1 MWQVSIMTNGEA
13 EEAVASLLE
22 RTFFQPPSVFRD
34 EKTGAI
40 LVTAYPKRLPALRR
54 ALRAGLADGLQQL
67 RAFGLDPGKTRIAIK
82 PLPRRNWAESWKR
95 HFKPV
100 EIGSHL
106 LIKPGWSR
114 RRAGRGQR
122 VVILDPGLS
131 FGTGHHPTT
140 LFCLERIAKCRRV
153 GAKQSFLDIGTG
165 SAILAIA
172 AAKLGY
178 GPVLAFDCDG
188 EAIRA
193 ARINV
198 KKNHVQDRLGLR
210 RGDLHRWPLRARR
223 RYDLVC
229 ANLTSDLLL
238 AHAEKIRNLVRPG
251 GRLVIA
257 GVLDREFPEIC
268 ALLRRINLTLEA
280 RKVHKSWKSGQFA
293 LSNSCGWSGARVERV
308 RTPPL

>member
-1 MWQVSIMTNGEA
+1 MWQVSISTNGEG
-13 EEAVASLLE
+13 EEAVAALLE
-22 RTFFQPPSVFRD
+22 RTFFQSPSIFRNED
-34 EKTGAI
+34 TGVI
-40 LVTAYPKRLPALRR
+40 LVTAYPKRLSGPPR
-54 ALRAGLADGLQQL
+54 ALRARLADGLEQL
-67 RAFGLDPGKTRIAIK
+67 RAFGLEPGPSRIAIN

-95 HFKPV
+95 HFKPIEV
-100 EIGSHL
+100 GWHL

-114 RRAGRGQR
+114 RRPRRGQR

-140 LFCLERIAKCRRV
+140 LFCLERIAKCRRA
-153 GAKQSFLDIGTG
+153 GQEQSFLDIGTG

-178 GPVLAFDCDG
+178 APVLAFDCDG
-188 EAIRA
+188 EAVRA
-193 ARINV
+193 ARSNV
-198 KKNHVQDRLGLR
+198 KKNHVQDRLVLR

-238 AHAEKIRNLVRPG
+238 ARAEKIRNLVRPG

-257 GVLDREFPEIC
+257 GVLDREFPEVSQM
-268 ALLRRINLTLEA
+268 LRRFDLTLEA
-280 RKVHKSWKSGQFA
+280 RKVHKNWKSGQFA
-293 LSNSCGWSGARVERV
+293 LGG
-308 RTPPL
+308 

>member
-1 MWQVSIMTNGEA
+1 MWQISISTNGEG
-13 EEAVASLLE
+13 EEAVAGLLE
-22 RTFFQPPSVFRD
+22 RTFFQVPSIFRD

-40 LVTAYPKRLPALRR
+40 LVTAYPKRLPAKRR
-54 ALRAGLADGLQQL
+54 ALGAGLADGLEQL
-67 RAFGLDPGKTRIAIK
+67 RAFGLDPGKTRILIK

-95 HFKPV
+95 HFKPI
-100 EIGSHL
+100 EIGRHL

-114 RRAGRGQR
+114 QRARHGQR

-140 LFCLERIAKCRRV
+140 LFCLERIAKLRRA

-178 GPVLAFDCDG
+178 SPVAAFDCDS
-188 EAIRA
+188 EAVRA
-193 ARINV
+193 ARSNV
-198 KKNHVQDRLGLR
+198 KKNHVRDRLDLR

-229 ANLTSDLLL
+229 ANLTSDLVL
-238 AHAEKIRNLVRPG
+238 AHAEKIRNLVGPG

-257 GVLDREFPEIC
+257 GILNREFPEVSEK
-268 ALLRRINLTLEA
+268 LHRINLTLEA
-280 RKVHKSWKSGQFA
+280 RKLDKDWKSGQFA
-293 LSNSCGWSGARVERV
+293 LGD
-308 RTPPL
+308 

>member
-1 MWQVSIMTNGEA
+1 MWQVSISTNGEG

-22 RTFFQPPSVFRD
+22 RTFSQAPSVFRD
-34 EKTGAI
+34 EETGAI
-40 LVTAYPKRLPALRR
+40 VVTAYPKRLPAPRR
-54 ALRAGLADGLQQL
+54 ALGAGLADGLEQM
-67 RAFGLDPGKTRIAIK
+67 RSFGLDPGKTRITIK

-95 HFKPV
+95 HFRPI
-100 EIGSHL
+100 EIGRHL

-114 RRAGRGQR
+114 RRARCGQR

-140 LFCLERIAKCRRV
+140 LFCLERIVECRRV
-153 GAKQSFLDIGTG
+153 GTKQSLLDIGTG

-178 GPVLAFDCDG
+178 GPVLAFDCDA
-188 EAIRA
+188 EAVRA
-193 ARINV
+193 ASSNV
-198 KKNHVQDRLGLR
+198 KKNHVQDRLDLR

-238 AHAEKIRNLVRPG
+238 AHAKKIRNLVRPG

-257 GVLDREFPEIC
+257 GVLDREFPEVRGM
-268 ALLRRINLTLEA
+268 LRRFNLTLEA
-280 RKVHKSWKSGQFA
+280 CGVHKDWKSGQFT
-293 LSNSCGWSGARVERV
+293 LCDSCACSGAGVEE
-308 RTPPL
+308 